1 MKPWHKKSISLL
13 LLAAILTASSAVFS
27 ACGDSASSEE
37 SNTVSIPP
45 VKSESAP
52 EDLFPYQEGTYDGAS
67 FDFMVLRSNYYGQ
80 DYNDIWVEEDTAEGL
95 EAAVYLRNLQVEEQ
109 HNITIHAKS
118 SDNPTN
124 VIPNLVLSGD
134 ATYDAIQEKLVMMM
148 GTLVVQGYL
157 YNLREIDTMYL
168 AAPWYDANV
177 IDSASI
183 DGQLYFFGGDIEVS
197 DKMGLAVIAFNK
209 ELAAD
214 HQIPNLYEMV
224 QNGEWTLDK
233 LHSFSSIATVDLNGD
248 GKHEKNDQWG
258 LIAEDFFGWFF
269 LISSGNAIAFKDADD
284 IPYLAVYTE
293 KAVNDLETIMNLMYD
308 DQARS
313 GHGYLAEDY
322 TNIFS
327 ENRALFHANVLS
339 SITLLREMEASFGI
353 IPIPKYDTAQSEYIT
368 TFSSFVSRYIAV
380 PSINADLNMTG
391 VILDAMSRTGDVAE
405 AYYDIVLTG
414 RTIRDEESSVMLD
427 IIFDSIFCDIGSIYN
442 WNNVW
447 FMYQKFFDSGSRD
460 FTSTWKGVEKGAQT
474 AMETTIQY
482 FKDSK
487 NASVATTEGE

>member
-1 MKPWHKKSISLL
+1 
-13 LLAAILTASSAVFS
+13 
-27 ACGDSASSEE
+27 
-37 SNTVSIPP
+37 
-45 VKSESAP
+45 
-52 EDLFPYQEGTYDGAS
+52 
-67 FDFMVLRSNYYGQ
+67 
-80 DYNDIWVEEDTAEGL
+80 
-95 EAAVYLRNLQVEEQ
+95 
-109 HNITIHAKS
+109 
-118 SDNPTN
+118 
-124 VIPNLVLSGD
+124 
-134 ATYDAIQEKLVMMM
+134 
-148 GTLVVQGYL
+148 
-157 YNLREIDTMYL
+157 
-168 AAPWYDANV
+168 
-177 IDSASI
+177 
-183 DGQLYFFGGDIEVS
+183 
-197 DKMGLAVIAFNK
+197 
-209 ELAAD
+209 
-214 HQIPNLYEMV
+214 
-224 QNGEWTLDK
+224 
-233 LHSFSSIATVDLNGD
+233 
-248 GKHEKNDQWG
+248 
-258 LIAEDFFGWFF
+258 
-269 LISSGNAIAFKDADD
+269 
-284 IPYLAVYTE
+284 
-293 KAVNDLETIMNLMYD
+293 MNLMYD

-414 RTIRDEESSVMLD
+414 RTIRDEESSAMLD

-447 FMYQKFFDSGSRD
+447 FMYQGFFDSGSRD

-487 NASVATTEGE
+487 NASDATTEGE